1 MILSSILKNVHK
13 GGKIM
18 LYMSND
24 RKGVFETEQECLEYE
39 QNVEQERI
47 KKEKLEM
54 ERQNRLNSISKKYE
68 DLQKEI
74 AKYKS
79 DYGVKQMPYFAP
91 IYELMSMLHM

>member
-1 MILSSILKNVHK
+1 
-13 GGKIM
+13 M

-24 RKGVFETEQECLEYE
+24 RKGIFRTEQECLEYE
-39 QNVEQERI
+39 QNVEHKKI

-74 AKYKS
+74 AEYKS